1 MFGDSMAAGLF
12 TQPPPA
18 ATLSDAELPHP
29 CYTPY
34 AFPCYAASATLSSDA
49 DLPELFRGRLV
60 TDRLLPQWG
69 THQVGGMGSWVA
81 GFSTGQSEGLGG
93 CRLLSCIAAV

>member
-18 ATLSDAELPHP
+18 ATLLDAELPHP

-49 DLPELFRGRLV
+49 DLPELFRGHLV

-69 THQVGGMGSWVA
+69 THQVGGSGK
-81 GFSTGQSEGLGG
+81 LGG
-93 CRLLSCIAAV
+93 QGSVLGRVKDLAGAGS